1 MDQDGAVGTDS
12 SWRRLGRKVKRHF
25 GRGLSP
31 LRLWLLRAWPLLLT
45 ALLLLATFTH
55 PTWPGQRQLVE
66 QVVVLDITESM
77 NTLDMHDGP
86 TPISRLSHA
95 KQSLARTL
103 PQLPCGSR
111 LGWAVF
117 TEHRSYLLT
126 LPVEV
131 CAHRKELLRSLA
143 YIDRRM
149 AWSGNSE
156 VAKGLHSGLRFA
168 QSMPTKPALVFVTDG
183 HEAPPLDARYRP
195 GHDLKTA
202 ELQGLVIGVGG
213 NALQAIP
220 KTDPDGRP
228 IGRWRA
234 DDVLQTS
241 PRSQARADQVDD
253 APAAPPEVNSALGNT
268 PGSEHLS
275 NLREPYLRLLA
286 AELGLAYH
294 RLGSVAE
301 LLQALQAPSQT
312 RPVTVQRDGRVA
324 LAAAALALLLWPHL
338 AALLR
343 RASPRPAK
351 PGGV

>member
-1 MDQDGAVGTDS
+1 MLTGRKPDTASGWRWF
-12 SWRRLGRKVKRHF
+12 WRRAARAFGAWRSWFKR
-25 GRGLSP
+25 S
-31 LRLWLLRAWPLLLT
+31 WPLLLA

-55 PTWPGQRQLVE
+55 PQWPGQRQLVE
-66 QVVVLDITESM
+66 QVVVLDVTESM
-77 NTLDMHDGP
+77 NTLDMNDGP
-86 TPISRLSHA
+86 TPVSRLTYA
-95 KQSLARTL
+95 KQSLARAL
-103 PQLPCGSR
+103 PQMPCGSR

-131 CAHRKELLRSLA
+131 CAHRKELLRSLS

-168 QSMPTKPALVFVTDG
+168 QSMATKPSLVFVTDG

-195 GHDLKTA
+195 GHDLKTTQ
-202 ELQGLVIGVGG
+202 LQGLVIGVGG
-213 NALQAIP
+213 NALQPIP

-234 DDVLQTS
+234 DDVMQTS
-241 PRSQARADQVDD
+241 PRSQARVDQVDN
-253 APAAPPEVNSALGNT
+253 APAAPAEVNSALGNT

-286 AELGLAYH
+286 SELGLAYH
-294 RLGSVAE
+294 RLGSVPE
-301 LLQALQAPSQT
+301 LLQALQAPTQT
-312 RPVTVQRDGRVA
+312 RPMPVQRDGRMA

-338 AALLR
+338 WPRLWPSLLPHVAR
-343 RASPRPAK
+343 LRGKS
-351 PGGV
+351 V